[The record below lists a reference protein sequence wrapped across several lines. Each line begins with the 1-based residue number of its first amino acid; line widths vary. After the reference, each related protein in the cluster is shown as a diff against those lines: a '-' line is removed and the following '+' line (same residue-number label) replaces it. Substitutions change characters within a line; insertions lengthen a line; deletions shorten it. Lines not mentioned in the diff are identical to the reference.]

1 MVLSSRRLPK
11 DERRAQLLE
20 TAAAIVRSE
29 GTDALTLAV
38 LAERAGVSK
47 PITYGHFGTRAGL
60 LIALY
65 QQYELRQA
73 EAVRTALQAQART
86 LGDAAGILAA
96 AHVDCVLSS
105 GPEFGA
111 VAAALS
117 GTEEMEGFRQAL
129 RQSYAVQYRSALTPF
144 ASSSARLDKGLFA
157 GLLGA
162 ADALS
167 QDAAA
172 GRLSRTQAVDALT
185 RLIVGVLGEAV
196 RPRPSFAKVGSL
208 QVRRRPA

>member
-1 MVLSSRRLPK
+1 MSPSRRLPK
-11 DERRAQLLE
+11 DQRRAQLLH
-20 TAAAIVRSE
+20 TAAAIIRSE
-29 GTDALTLAV
+29 GTDALTLAT
-38 LAERAGVSK
+38 LAERAGVTK
-47 PITYGHFGTRAGL
+47 PIAYGHFGTRAGL

-65 QQYELRQA
+65 QQYEQRQA
-73 EAVRTALQAQART
+73 EAVGMALQTQART
-86 LGDAAGILAA
+86 LDDAARILAA

-129 RQSYAVQYRSALTPF
+129 RQGYAAQYRSALTPF
-144 ASSSARLDKGLFA
+144 AGSSVRLDKGLFV

-172 GRLSRTQAVDALT
+172 GRLSRLQAVDALT
-185 RLIVGVLGEAV
+185 RLIVAALGETATT
-196 RPRPSFAKVGSL
+196 
-208 QVRRRPA
+208 